1 MSFDVHI
8 RDMGS
13 SICESEDS
21 ELVKCLLELRV
32 PMQSDNDVGS
42 ILSLMTPVH
51 SHEKMQSDNDVGSF
65 LSLMT
70 PVHSHEKDVCINE
83 FVQGTI
89 CMNEFVQQPYL

>member
-1 MSFDVHI
+1 MSFDVNI

-13 SICESEDS
+13 SICENEDS

-32 PMQSDNDVGS
+32 PMQSDNVVGS
-42 ILSLMTPVH
+42 IVSLMTPVH
-51 SHEKMQSDNDVGSF
+51 SD
-65 LSLMT
+65 
-70 PVHSHEKDVCINE
+70 EKDVCMNE

>member
-1 MSFDVHI
+1 MSFDVNI

-32 PMQSDNDVGS
+32 PMRSDYEVGS
-42 ILSLMTPVH
+42 NVSLMTPVR
-51 SHEKMQSDNDVGSF
+51 SD
-65 LSLMT
+65 
-70 PVHSHEKDVCINE
+70 EKDVCMNE

-89 CMNEFVQQPYL
+89 SMNEFVQ